1 MSGTEAQIVVPQE
14 KPLYP
19 DVPWWAVLVTAL
31 VCSIAAVVATAVAM
45 RSGVTASVPGAPAS
59 VAALALDTMV
69 YMPHVILLFG
79 VLADMFTYD
88 GVWSIPS
95 LLGVMSIFINFV
107 FRYFWVG
114 LEELWKSGAVVASK
128 AVTGSAPA
136 TRANVASGAAAPLV
150 SGIKGGAKGSYFKD
164 YDGCSVQGFES
175 FASEYAPQT
184 LVVTATVFSYYCL
197 DLIQNRGWVN
207 SIAAIGAFLL
217 TYGGQV
223 AALASLN
230 DGGCP
235 PVPGQPARSTM
246 TQAVRALFEGLLF
259 GGTSYG
265 IVKTY
270 YPTRLPSSTVS
281 PFPRRS
287 GGDLTMGADGKM
299 RDADG
304 FPYVVLPN
312 GQAVPD
318 FGDAESRKAFGKLA
332 STTLGTGVPATAGCD
347 ADSGGTTDDRLARIG
362 AIAGAV

>member
-1 MSGTEAQIVVPQE
+1 MSSTEANLVLPDN

-19 DVPWWAVLVTAL
+19 DVPWWSVLVTAL
-31 VCSIAAVVATAVAM
+31 VFSTVAVVATVVAM
-45 RSGVTASVPGAPAS
+45 RSGVTLPAGASAPS
-59 VAALALDTMV
+59 VGGLVVDTFV
-69 YMPHVILLFG
+69 YMPHILLLFG

-95 LLGVMSIFINFV
+95 LLGVMSIFLNYV

-114 LEELWKSGAVVASK
+114 IDELITATQGVINKGSTTAVPPS
-128 AVTGSAPA
+128 
-136 TRANVASGAAAPLV
+136 
-150 SGIKGGAKGSYFKD
+150 GGAKGAFSKD
-164 YDGCSVQGFES
+164 YDGCSVQGFEG

-184 LVVTATVFSYYCL
+184 LVITATVFSYYCF
-197 DLIQNRGWVN
+197 DLVQNRGWVN
-207 SIAAIGAFLL
+207 SIGAVLGFVL
-217 TYGGQV
+217 TYLAQV
-223 AALASLN
+223 GILSGAN
-230 DGGCP
+230 QGGCP
-235 PVPGQPARSTM
+235 PPQGRSPQGTM
-246 TQAVRALFEGLLF
+246 SQAIRALSEGILF

-287 GGDLTMGADGKM
+287 GADLKMGADGKM

-318 FGDAESRKAFGKLA
+318 LSDKSSRLAFGKQAA
-332 STTLGTGVPATAGCD
+332 SSLGTGIPATAGCE
-347 ADSGGTTDDRLARIG
+347 AGAAGGSADDRLKRIS
-362 AIAGAV
+362 ALAMS